1 MVNSRA
7 KAIYKKLVPSAATVP
22 DGTDLIHKLFGSNP
36 LLCPV
41 RDTGTESGNNYQ
53 QGFHFMTAGAMSALR
68 NPKAHSNDEVLT
80 AEEALRRLMF
90 ASMLMYKLDEAGL

>member
-1 MVNSRA
+1 MLFYSLYPV
-7 KAIYKKLVPSAATVP
+7 IYMS
-22 DGTDLIHKLFGSNP
+22 
-36 LLCPV
+36 
-41 RDTGTESGNNYQ
+41 
-53 QGFHFMTAGAMSALR
+53 FHFMTAGAMSALR

>member
-1 MVNSRA
+1 MKSLCDEIR
-7 KAIYKKLVPSAATVP
+7 LAAEEE
-22 DGTDLIHKLFGSNP
+22 DGFNFIQAQVIGLDFICVKQISSL
-36 LLCPV
+36 
-41 RDTGTESGNNYQ
+41 RQ